1 MNSARITGIVLIVM
15 AFGAAV
21 VAALWL
27 ASQVGQL
34 SSGGAVLGGGIAF
47 VIVTA
52 LAGVGVF
59 LYWRGGQ
66 TATVESEMQKQRRL
80 IDIVKS
86 RGQVDITDLAIEMQ
100 TNRESIQDMVH
111 QLVGLGV
118 FSGFVNWDDG
128 TLYSSDASKLR
139 DLKKC
144 EKCGAPIELVGKGVV
159 KCKYCDTEYFLP

>member
-1 MNSARITGIVLIVM
+1 MNSARLTGIVLIVI

-66 TATVESEMQKQRRL
+66 VANVESEMQKQRRL

-100 TNRESIQDMVH
+100 TSRESIQDMVH

-118 FSGFVNWDDG
+118 FSGYVNWDDG
-128 TLYSSDASKLR
+128 TLYSTDASKLR
-139 DLKKC
+139 DLQKC